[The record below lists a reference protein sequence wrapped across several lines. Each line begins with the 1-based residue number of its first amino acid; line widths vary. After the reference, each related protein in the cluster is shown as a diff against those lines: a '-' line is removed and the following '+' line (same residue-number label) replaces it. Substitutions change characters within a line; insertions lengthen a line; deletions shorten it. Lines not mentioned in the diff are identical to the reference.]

1 MSKMK
6 TKMKFLLWLTLV
18 FTYSCVN
25 SQTIDHNKP
34 VKLKNVIEGVKTD
47 SLLIRG
53 PDSIIKYLKPSVLL
67 QGYLKSVDLSASN
80 ISLDDANLVVVPVTD
95 LQSFSDG
102 VDHNLLKSAGTGVDS
117 SYTASVVVGGT
128 TFTISS
134 VKGQIKS
141 DEGFFDRHY
150 GGASGVTIGNL
161 NAPSTYVYIDKN
173 LVLQQQITTPT
184 RQDWNRKIFIM
195 RIAVNT
201 ATNQILGFEYL
212 NNPLGN
218 YPNSIRDIYSYL
230 VEQGVPFKKG
240 QVITGRGA
248 DLGFDVSSGS
258 FFKFGS
264 TGDINQ
270 PSTPPMTQV
279 SNAPFFLSTQTGF
292 DAGGNTNLPKFW
304 DNAGTL
310 TALGS
315 TTVVGHRLYRFTNG
329 NIAIQYGQA
338 NYADIA
344 LAKAGVFNE
353 TYVLN
358 PALSNATFFGWWLIQ
373 ETATNT
379 GGTTLTDFIEYTIG
393 TQGGS
398 SSSSSGALLKA
409 NNLSDL
415 IDVPQARINLVLENV
430 DNTTDANKPVS
441 IAQQSALDLK
451 ADKTNVLELNNTSV
465 FVPSADYNPATKK
478 YVDDNSGGGGSGTV
492 TSVTAG
498 SGMTQTGTS
507 TINPTLNIIGGTGIT
522 SSADEISLTDTAVTS
537 GSYTSTNITVDAQGR
552 ITAAANGSSGG
563 GGVEIGNPDAFEF
576 TWKTDNTG
584 TSNNDQATLP
594 FIISASSTYV
604 ITWGDADGS
613 TTTITSASSTG
624 DLTHTYSGGA
634 GMKKISIS
642 GTGVTG
648 FKFNDG
654 GDKLKIF
661 EVSSVGN
668 LDITESG
675 AFWGCANLTWTAK
688 TAPTITATVLTSM
701 FELCTNFN
709 GEINN
714 WDVSSVTTFFALF
727 ENATSFNQPLSNWDV
742 SSGVNMTSFF
752 RGATSFNQDISSWNV
767 SNATAMSFMF
777 DNAKS
782 FNQDISLWDINQ
794 VSNFSNFMV
803 NVKLTPQNYDL
814 LLFGWAEQGLM
825 SYTGTTPFGLSKYT
839 PGGAVAAARATL
851 VTEWGAITDGG
862 SLTGI
867 LSDYLLNTT
876 DILTGNLDITNN
888 LDVGLDLNVV
898 NRITT
903 DRIRIKAGAG
913 VNYFLTTTSTGGF
926 ADWTAP
932 NTAFNKAF
940 GTTAGSVA
948 EGNDSRINNGQTAF
962 GWGQTDLSG
971 YLLNTTDTFTGDLN
985 ITNDLDIGGDL
996 QVVGGISSSGIQVT
1010 GGASNG
1016 YFLQTNAA
1024 GVGSWVAGSDSF
1036 LVNNAND
1043 VTTGS
1048 LTASNFIL
1056 SSDERL
1062 KTNIKDLSPINIPIN
1077 WKSFNL
1083 KKELDDYRTGVI
1095 AQELELTNPEFVITN
1110 ESGFKSVKY
1119 IDLLIAKI
1127 SELEARIIN
1136 LEKNN

>member
-1 MSKMK
+1 
-6 TKMKFLLWLTLV
+6 
-18 FTYSCVN
+18 
-25 SQTIDHNKP
+25 
-34 VKLKNVIEGVKTD
+34 
-47 SLLIRG
+47 
-53 PDSIIKYLKPSVLL
+53 
-67 QGYLKSVDLSASN
+67 
-80 ISLDDANLVVVPVTD
+80 
-95 LQSFSDG
+95 
-102 VDHNLLKSAGTGVDS
+102 
-117 SYTASVVVGGT
+117 
-128 TFTISS
+128 
-134 VKGQIKS
+134 
-141 DEGFFDRHY
+141 
-150 GGASGVTIGNL
+150 
-161 NAPSTYVYIDKN
+161 
-173 LVLQQQITTPT
+173 
-184 RQDWNRKIFIM
+184 
-195 RIAVNT
+195 
-201 ATNQILGFEYL
+201 
-212 NNPLGN
+212 
-218 YPNSIRDIYSYL
+218 
-230 VEQGVPFKKG
+230 
-240 QVITGRGA
+240 
-248 DLGFDVSSGS
+248 
-258 FFKFGS
+258 
-264 TGDINQ
+264 
-270 PSTPPMTQV
+270 
-279 SNAPFFLSTQTGF
+279 
-292 DAGGNTNLPKFW
+292 
-304 DNAGTL
+304 
-310 TALGS
+310 
-315 TTVVGHRLYRFTNG
+315 
-329 NIAIQYGQA
+329 
-338 NYADIA
+338 
-344 LAKAGVFNE
+344 
-353 TYVLN
+353 
-358 PALSNATFFGWWLIQ
+358 
-373 ETATNT
+373 
-379 GGTTLTDFIEYTIG
+379 
-393 TQGGS
+393 
-398 SSSSSGALLKA
+398 
-409 NNLSDL
+409 
-415 IDVPQARINLVLENV
+415 
-430 DNTTDANKPVS
+430 
-441 IAQQSALDLK
+441 
-451 ADKTNVLELNNTSV
+451 
-465 FVPSADYNPATKK
+465 
-478 YVDDNSGGGGSGTV
+478 
-492 TSVTAG
+492 
-498 SGMTQTGTS
+498 
-507 TINPTLNIIGGTGIT
+507 
-522 SSADEISLTDTAVTS
+522 
-537 GSYTSTNITVDAQGR
+537 
-552 ITAAANGSSGG
+552 
-563 GGVEIGNPDAFEF
+563 
-576 TWKTDNTG
+576 
-584 TSNNDQATLP
+584 
-594 FIISASSTYV
+594 
-604 ITWGDADGS
+604 
-613 TTTITSASSTG
+613 
-624 DLTHTYSGGA
+624 
-634 GMKKISIS
+634 
-642 GTGVTG
+642 
-648 FKFNDG
+648 
-654 GDKLKIF
+654 
-661 EVSSVGN
+661 
-668 LDITESG
+668 
-675 AFWGCANLTWTAK
+675 
-688 TAPTITATVLTSM
+688 
-701 FELCTNFN
+701 
-709 GEINN
+709 
-714 WDVSSVTTFFALF
+714 
-727 ENATSFNQPLSNWDV
+727 
-742 SSGVNMTSFF
+742 
-752 RGATSFNQDISSWNV
+752 
-767 SNATAMSFMF
+767 MSFMF

-794 VSNFSNFMV
+794 VSNFSNFME